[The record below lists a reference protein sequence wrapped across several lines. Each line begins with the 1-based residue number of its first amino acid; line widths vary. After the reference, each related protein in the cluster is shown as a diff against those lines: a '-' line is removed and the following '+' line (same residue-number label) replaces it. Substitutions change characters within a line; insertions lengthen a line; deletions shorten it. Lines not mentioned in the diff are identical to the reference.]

1 MNDGNQIRF
10 EGHGDPGP
18 TNTPHGDL
26 ILTIRVR
33 PHKTFQ
39 RNGDDIYIGKE
50 ISFVQ
55 AVLGDEIEIP
65 VVDPNSG
72 NGESTTRLKIPSGT
86 QQGTDIRIKGKGMP
100 HLRSTSRG
108 DMYVRVFVTIPQKI
122 SKEQKKLLEEYRSIK

>member
-1 MNDGNQIRF
+1 MV
-10 EGHGDPGP
+10 E
-18 TNTPHGDL
+18 T
-26 ILTIRVR
+26 
-33 PHKTFQ
+33 KTAEKLDKRKTRKNEAGEQ
-39 RNGDDIYIGKE
+39 TEQVSGE

-108 DMYVRVFVTIPQKI
+108 DMYVRVFVTIPTKI